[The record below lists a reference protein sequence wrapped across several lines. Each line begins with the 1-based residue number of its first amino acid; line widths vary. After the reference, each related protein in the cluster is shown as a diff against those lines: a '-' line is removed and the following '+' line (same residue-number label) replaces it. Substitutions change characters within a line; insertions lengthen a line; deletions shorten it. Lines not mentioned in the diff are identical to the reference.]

1 MKLTDV
7 DLNELLPIYAQGT
20 PIANAIG
27 EAVASALG
35 GIFGRCESLPC
46 EASQV
51 ACDAMRD
58 DELDRVAN
66 DLQIVIYDP
75 SASHEE
81 KARFVYEFAG
91 TRYTAGTYA
100 NLKKGLSIFA
110 DIPEGDVRIER
121 ESTWRYYIQL
131 ESPPAVSIERQRMM
145 ERLIPKA
152 HRAVLGFNGM
162 DIHYGNEGES
172 RLFTP
177 AGNACADTLLKGEAS
192 VRPMTKIPAKI
203 VVTEFGGVSAPFA
216 VDVLEQGTNRV
227 TSLRRN
233 VNFVVNLYPAY
244 ISESNMSKNIAF
256 KSDAVPSSLMELIQR
271 DCKGGIVPNT
281 TTSNIGGNGV
291 ACKLPPIETYNPD
304 GYDYSQSANI
314 DSLEMILF
322 TAIVPQP
329 AFYFTKKYANDFL
342 QNATYNLELRSITKN
357 YTDDKASAIG
367 RYCIA
372 LAWEI
377 GKLAAIDEGL
387 DGNLLLQEIAN
398 GDCNELLFNGWLKP
412 TPQLGIG
419 GSEAW
424 KTAYAQN
431 KPRAVIAN
439 WADVLDTNIY
449 KASWDGMKEDILLKW
464 QSRSLIEG
472 TVLSQLSLNAW
483 RSMFIPYPREWA

>member
-1 MKLTDV
+1 MRLTDV
-7 DLNELLPIYAQGT
+7 DLNELLPIYAQGQ

-51 ACDAMRD
+51 ACNAMRD
-58 DELDRVAN
+58 DELDRVAQ

-152 HRAVLGFNGM
+152 HRAVLGFDGM

-192 VRPMTKIPAKI
+192 VRPLSEATIPLYLSQTYTTNEAPKKGFFTNWKPSIRRDESFDFCI
-203 VVTEFGGVSAPFA
+203 VNKWYGSDFWNWLPGGGMPCPADAPYKDGTLSSPLYWKVKKFDGTVVEPSAFRGKPVYGALWHRKMDSFA
-216 VDVLEQGTNRV
+216 FF
-227 TSLRRN
+227 S
-233 VNFVVNLYPAY
+233 P
-244 ISESNMSKNIAF
+244 
-256 KSDAVPSSLMELIQR
+256 
-271 DCKGGIVPNT
+271 
-281 TTSNIGGNGV
+281 
-291 ACKLPPIETYNPD
+291 
-304 GYDYSQSANI
+304 
-314 DSLEMILF
+314 SLE
-322 TAIVPQP
+322 A
-329 AFYFTKKYANDFL
+329 
-342 QNATYNLELRSITKN
+342 AT
-357 YTDDKASAIG
+357 ASAITPRPIYG
-367 RYCIA
+367 WRAELRPPFIGDASLVDSISFQTVSADMGNYTIIKKWGVAFDQEKLRAISEQHGYSPNAFIEGLLDNEANSQTWWGKYFLMPNGIASFEYWMQLYLGADPKATSDTWMDFNEAIGGVVENVDIA
-372 LAWEI
+372 LE
-377 GKLAAIDEGL
+377 
-387 DGNLLLQEIAN
+387 
-398 GDCNELLFNGWLKP
+398 
-412 TPQLGIG
+412 GIG
-419 GSEAW
+419 YMYEERPAFIS
-424 KTAYAQN
+424 KFSLVDF
-431 KPRAVIAN
+431 R
-439 WADVLDTNIY
+439 DV
-449 KASWDGMKEDILLKW
+449 
-464 QSRSLIEG
+464 
-472 TVLSQLSLNAW
+472 
-483 RSMFIPYPREWA
+483 FIPYPREWA